1 MNIFDLAKTAKDV
14 ASNWIEADLIRTA
27 AGTSF
32 EQGFVLGYKG
42 ISDGLF
48 EQNNLHSAAQAGT
61 SETYAAQLGYF
72 AGQEFRQ
79 SDRTQSA

>member
-1 MNIFDLAKTAKDV
+1 MNIFELAKNAKEI
-14 ASNWIEADLIRTA
+14 ASEWIKADLIRTA

-42 ISDGLF
+42 LSDGLF
-48 EQNNLHSAAQAGT
+48 EQSNLHSAAQDST

-72 AGQEFRQ
+72 AGQEFRER
-79 SDRTQSA
+79 DRTQNP